1 MTLLNPTD
9 ALARAVAGV
18 ASHGFLIVARNTRG
32 DSVYL
37 KPEGS
42 VFALRVSNHAR
53 TPKQRA
59 NHPDSGDEPRH
70 PPAEDRKSDRRPG
83 GGGPAELRGR
93 MPEAGGL
100 RPAGS
105 R

>member
-59 NHPDSGDEPRH
+59 NHPDSVTSLVIRQPKTESQIDALVTEALRNYAGEY
-70 PPAEDRKSDRRPG
+70 RKREG
-83 GGGPAELRGR
+83 
-93 MPEAGGL
+93 
-100 RPAGS
+100 
-105 R
+105 

>member
-59 NHPDSGDEPRH
+59 NHPDSVTSLVIRQPK
-70 PPAEDRKSDRRPG
+70 AESQIDALVAEALRNYAGECRKREG
-83 GGGPAELRGR
+83 
-93 MPEAGGL
+93 
-100 RPAGS
+100 
-105 R
+105 